1 MPCAKFKNPGEVQQE
16 NIEYQ
21 GMPEYRIEPV
31 GYGTSQ
37 DIIIQEIQEHDELHH
52 HRIIL
57 YQQQCIHV
65 VMFRWT
71 NKHGNYRYGCALRFL
86 GLSAFLHQLLA
97 LLSSFHSDSATLS
110 QFLLRG
116 TA

>member
-1 MPCAKFKNPGEVQQE
+1 
-16 NIEYQ
+16 
-21 GMPEYRIEPV
+21 MPEYRIEPV
-31 GYGTSQ
+31 SYGTSQ
-37 DIIIQEIQEHDELHH
+37 NIIVQEIQEHDELHH
-52 HRIIL
+52 HRIIF

-71 NKHGNYRYGCALRFL
+71 DKHGDYRYGYVLRFL
-86 GLSAFLHQLLA
+86 RLSAFLHQLLA
-97 LLSSFHSDSATLS
+97 FLSGFYSDSAALS